1 MIEEVELLKLHR
13 DAVEKIINEKILL
26 IFDYLKKIQNI
37 DEIILKLRAS
47 KKRYDT
53 HYNKIQNIDEN
64 ILKLR
69 ASQKRY
75 DTYYNN
81 KIAKLERD
89 KTEIVLNCHKEEVIL
104 KKALKRQEW
113 LNRKINELIAQ
124 QAKILKICE

>member
-26 IFDYLKKIQNI
+26 IFDYLKKIQNV
-37 DEIILKLRAS
+37 
-47 KKRYDT
+47 
-53 HYNKIQNIDEN
+53 DEN

-113 LNRKINELIAQ
+113 LNRKINELIVQ

>member
-1 MIEEVELLKLHR
+1 MIEEVELLKLRR
-13 DAVEKIINEKILL
+13 DAVEKIINEKVLL
-26 IFDYLKKIQNI
+26 IFDYLK
-37 DEIILKLRAS
+37 
-47 KKRYDT
+47 
-53 HYNKIQNIDEN
+53 KIQNIDEN

-81 KIAKLERD
+81 KITKLEQD
-89 KTEIVLNCHKEEVIL
+89 KKEIILNCHTEEVIL

-113 LNRKINELIAQ
+113 LNRKINELIVQ